1 MRKLLLAA
9 LFLVVAVA
17 PVRADEIF
25 LGDLQ
30 VVDQF
35 PLDAPRTTGTA
46 VLTPDYSN
54 VTNFLGNGFVNAGS
68 ALQGTNRITRLVADD
83 ITPTGAHAGLSVTQ
97 FVFSIANFNAT
108 AVTVRPRV
116 RFWFTDGTG
125 GAPGTYYNLPAAV
138 GFSFNPLTI
147 GPGVTLLSA
156 NLAPNQ
162 FAMPGVPF
170 WAGITFD
177 DNAGTTGISAAQL
190 DLVGQGIF
198 APPTLGTSNDQF
210 FITQAAG
217 SFFGLANPAGS
228 LSNFGANPVAD
239 FGWEFSVDVPVPTKD
254 SSWGRVK
261 AQYRN

>member
-17 PVRADEIF
+17 PVRADEVF

-35 PLDAPRTTGTA
+35 PLDTPKTIGTA

-68 ALQGTNRITRLVADD
+68 ALQGANRITRLVADD
-83 ITPTGAHAGLSVTQ
+83 ITPTGAHAGMSVTQ
-97 FVFSIANFNAT
+97 FVFSMANFNAT

-116 RFWFTDGTG
+116 RFWFTDGAG

-138 GFSFNPLTI
+138 GFSFNALTI
-147 GPGVTLLSA
+147 GPGVTLVTGS
-156 NLAPNQ
+156 LAPNL

-177 DNAGTTGISAAQL
+177 DNSGATGITAAQL
-190 DLVGQGIF
+190 DLVGQGMF
-198 APPTLGTSNDQF
+198 DPPTLGSSNDRF

-228 LSNFGANPVAD
+228 LSNFGANPVAN
-239 FGWEFSVDVPVPTKD
+239 FGWEFSVDVPVSAKD

>member
-1 MRKLLLAA
+1 
-9 LFLVVAVA
+9 
-17 PVRADEIF
+17 
-25 LGDLQ
+25 

-35 PLDAPRTTGTA
+35 PLDTPKTIGTA

-68 ALQGTNRITRLVADD
+68 ALQGANRITRLVADD
-83 ITPTGAHAGLSVTQ
+83 ITPTGAHAGMSVTQ
-97 FVFSIANFNAT
+97 FVFSMANFNAT

-116 RFWFTDGTG
+116 RFWFTDGAG

-138 GFSFNPLTI
+138 GFSFNALTI
-147 GPGVTLLSA
+147 GPGVTLVTGS
-156 NLAPNQ
+156 LAPNL

-177 DNAGTTGISAAQL
+177 DNSGATGITAAQL
-190 DLVGQGIF
+190 DLVGQGMF
-198 APPTLGTSNDQF
+198 DPPTLGSSNDRF

-228 LSNFGANPVAD
+228 LSNFGANPVAN
-239 FGWEFSVDVPVPTKD
+239 FGWEFSVDVPVSAKD